1 MTDKAFKEKNPNFL
15 REVKEQETKGS
26 ITHIAGAGGVGGG
39 RDLFV
44 VCNLQASL
52 HEGVKGQNS
61 QSSGRKAGKGC
72 DGSGTKSKVTVTWT
86 VRRWCWLRN
95 TGQWTEGRTE
105 TQPRSQRRL
114 VMERHHRSTEKE
126 EGFSQ

>member
-1 MTDKAFKEKNPNFL
+1 MTDKTFKEKNPNFL

-26 ITHIAGAGGVGGG
+26 ITHIAGEWGGVGLTY
-39 RDLFV
+39 LFCATCRQV
-44 VCNLQASL
+44 SMKEWRVR
-52 HEGVKGQNS
+52 NS

-72 DGSGTKSKVTVTWT
+72 DGSGTKSKVTGTRT